1 VDVLFHSLC
10 KAYQPEC
17 LVFVICV
24 KTGLFNALKI
34 VSIPPGL
41 FQHIHVLTN
50 QIYSIIKS
58 YILKPSDCK
67 AYLFVIWLYKW
78 FLWQKKPSFTI
89 PLQCSPKTFLTT
101 RHLGQWLAKVT
112 RPNQCTLDWRYIY
125 FPAPVLSLN
134 CFSQY
139 VQYIICSCSS

>member
-1 VDVLFHSLC
+1 MFYFTP
-10 KAYQPEC
+10 YQPEC

-89 PLQCSPKTFLTT
+89 PLRCSPKTFLTPT
-101 RHLGQWLAKVT
+101 HSTFLHSWQFRRSTEPGFSFEAGCRRNST
-112 RPNQCTLDWRYIY
+112 YTLYSAAGY
-125 FPAPVLSLN
+125 FLCMKDKKCVIP
-134 CFSQY
+134 
-139 VQYIICSCSS
+139 